1 MKENKSQV
9 HYGWWSAE
17 ESEWSL
23 NNNKNGNVIRI
34 KKVVPLD
41 ALLIFQLCLDDE
53 RWDYRSVGKKE
64 RERRRA
70 SWWEREIQ
78 LGSPT
83 GVPISFRPLPFF
95 SRPAF
100 KRTLMLLLLLL
111 LLHLL
116 LEKFSTDGDW
126 EARLFVDRSMSFS
139 WAVSTWLSAHRRV
152 SLTHT
157 HTHILYIR
165 ETDTKDTEI
174 DGFPRLRTFESL
186 VCLPSDYTSISVIP
200 TGSE

>member
-1 MKENKSQV
+1 MLYSFSNCVSTTKDETIDQWV
-9 HYGWWSAE
+9 
-17 ESEWSL
+17 
-23 NNNKNGNVIRI
+23 
-34 KKVVPLD
+34 KK
-41 ALLIFQLCLDDE
+41 
-53 RWDYRSVGKKE
+53 
-64 RERRRA
+64 RERDGEHRDEKEKFNWVRLRV
-70 SWWEREIQ
+70 SQSHFGRS
-78 LGSPT
+78 L
-83 GVPISFRPLPFF
+83 FF
-95 SRPAF
+95 PRPAF

>member
-41 ALLIFQLCLDDE
+41 ALLIFQLCLTTKDE
-53 RWDYRSVGKKE
+53 TIDQWVKK
-64 RERRRA
+64 RERDGEHRDEKEKFNWVRLRV
-70 SWWEREIQ
+70 SQSHFGRSLFFPGRLLKGPWCCCCCCCFFIYCWK
-78 LGSPT
+78 
-83 GVPISFRPLPFF
+83 SFRQTEIERL
-95 SRPAF
+95 AC
-100 KRTLMLLLLLL
+100 L
-111 LLHLL
+111 
-116 LEKFSTDGDW
+116 STD
-126 EARLFVDRSMSFS
+126 RC
-139 WAVSTWLSAHRRV
+139 LSLERFRPDCLHIDE
-152 SLTHT
+152 SHWHT